1 MMTIVIENTKTKLV
15 KEMLVSR
22 FDDLQINEI
31 LWFYNNVA
39 NKDYKAWI
47 KE

>member
-1 MMTIVIENTKTKLV
+1 
-15 KEMLVSR
+15 MLVSR
-22 FDDLQINEI
+22 FDDLQVNEI

-39 NKDYKAWI
+39 NKDYRAWI